1 MTEKAIK
8 TRRTAGTVKNT
19 IRFNTPGGLPSSRV
33 AIKKEWEKRTVR
45 IQSRT

>member
-1 MTEKAIK
+1 MIEKAIK

-19 IRFNTPGGLPSSRV
+19 MRLKTPGGLPSWRV